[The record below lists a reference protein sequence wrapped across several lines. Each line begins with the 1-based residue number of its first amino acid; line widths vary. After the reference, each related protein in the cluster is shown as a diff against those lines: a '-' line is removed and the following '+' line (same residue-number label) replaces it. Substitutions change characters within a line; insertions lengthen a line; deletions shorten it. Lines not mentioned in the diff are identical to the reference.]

1 MGLMLKLKPAPF
13 IFILSAFLLG
23 ISFSWLPVW
32 MVIPLYIISLLL
44 FAFWWRNVN
53 NASIVMK
60 LFYGSTSYLFTGDLE
75 MEGEAQIIQFN
86 EALKSDVLKVA
97 HHGSKTSSSDYFLQ
111 KVLPKIAVVSVG
123 YKNKFRHPNKDVMNR
138 ISQYA
143 ETIHRTDQSGALWL
157 QSDGSKIWE
166 VHWK

>member
-1 MGLMLKLKPAPF
+1 MGLMLKLNRAPF

-23 ISFSWLPVW
+23 ISFSWFPVW
-32 MVIPLYIISLLL
+32 MVVPLYIISLLL

-75 MEGEAQIIQFN
+75 REGEAQIIQFN
-86 EALKSDVLKVA
+86 EALKSDVLKVG

-111 KVLPKIAVVSVG
+111 RVLPKIAVVSVG
-123 YKNKFRHPNKDVMNR
+123 YKNKFHHPNEDVMNR

-143 ETIHRTDQSGALWL
+143 ETIHRTDQSGAL
-157 QSDGSKIWE
+157 
-166 VHWK
+166 

>member
-1 MGLMLKLKPAPF
+1 MR
-13 IFILSAFLLG
+13 
-23 ISFSWLPVW
+23 V
-32 MVIPLYIISLLL
+32 
-44 FAFWWRNVN
+44 
-53 NASIVMK
+53 
-60 LFYGSTSYLFTGDLE
+60 FYGSTSYLFTEDLE

-111 KVLPKIAVVSVG
+111 KVLPKIAVVSVR

>member
-1 MGLMLKLKPAPF
+1 MGLMLKLKSAPF

-23 ISFSWLPVW
+23 ISFSCLPVW

-53 NASIVMK
+53 KASIVMK
-60 LFYGSTSYLFTGDLE
+60 LFYGSTSYLFNGDLE

-86 EALKSDVLKVA
+86 EALKSDVLKVG

-111 KVLPKIAVVSVG
+111 RVLPKIAVVSVG